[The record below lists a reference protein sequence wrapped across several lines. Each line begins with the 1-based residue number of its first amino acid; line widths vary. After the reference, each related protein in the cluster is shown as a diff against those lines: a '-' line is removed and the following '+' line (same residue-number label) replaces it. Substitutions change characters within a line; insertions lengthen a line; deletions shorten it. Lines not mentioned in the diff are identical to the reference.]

1 MINLIALWV
10 LFCSLYL
17 LNMDNFSLLFD
28 NESYFF
34 STVYACFTVGLYLV
48 LKLIQSMIDKKSRM
62 ILFGLS
68 KIYTP
73 LIILIW
79 PFIDHSLE
87 IQFDGLD
94 VLLVIFIVVLSL
106 DINNSTLR
114 YAGGYA
120 EKSNDSY
127 WIKAG
132 WPPILYVIYSVFIT
146 SLFVL
151 ILT

>member
-1 MINLIALWV
+1 MNI
-10 LFCSLYL
+10 
-17 LNMDNFSLLFD
+17 DKFSLLFG
-28 NESYFF
+28 NESHIF
-34 STVYACFTVGLYLV
+34 STVYACFTVGLYSV
-48 LKLIQSMIDKKSRM
+48 LKLIQSMIDKKSRL

-79 PFIDHSLE
+79 QFNNHSLAV
-87 IQFDGLD
+87 QFDGLD

-114 YAGGYA
+114 YIGGYA

-132 WPPILYVIYSVFIT
+132 WPPILYVIYSVFFT